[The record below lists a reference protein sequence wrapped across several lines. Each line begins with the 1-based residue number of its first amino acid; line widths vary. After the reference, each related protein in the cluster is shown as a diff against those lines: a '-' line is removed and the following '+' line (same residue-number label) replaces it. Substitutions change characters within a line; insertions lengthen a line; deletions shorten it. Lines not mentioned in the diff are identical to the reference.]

1 MGIVDIGLAFV
12 AAAIADLRGNETTR
26 PFTRRA
32 FLFVLL
38 LEAGLTLAG
47 LESTLSAVVAAAGGL
62 L

>member
-26 PFTRRA
+26 PFTRKA
-32 FLFVLL
+32 FFVVLL